1 MMSKKDM
8 DLFNERAA
16 TAVNFFSD

>member
-1 MMSKKDM
+1 MSKKDM

-16 TAVNFFSD
+16 IAVNFFSD